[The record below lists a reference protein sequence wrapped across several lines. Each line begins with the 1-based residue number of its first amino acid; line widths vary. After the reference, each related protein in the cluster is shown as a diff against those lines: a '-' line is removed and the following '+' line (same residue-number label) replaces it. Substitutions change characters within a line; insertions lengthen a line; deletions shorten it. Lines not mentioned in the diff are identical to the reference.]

1 MNITFDINNIIRTV
15 VGGAVGLVVAVP
27 IAGQL
32 SATTALT
39 NKSLEMTTAQAEVQ
53 AMKDELTKNCYEWLF
68 SKVDSKLEREA
79 KNAID
84 DYFDGEMSYKG
95 VCKIV
100 LG

>member
-15 VGGAVGLVVAVP
+15 VGGGVGLVLAVP

-39 NKSLEMTTAQAEVQ
+39 NKSLEVTAAQAEVQ
-53 AMKDELTKNCYEWLF
+53 AMKDSLTKNCYEWLW

-79 KNAID
+79 KNAVD
-84 DYFDGEMSYKG
+84 DYFDGEMSYKD
-95 VCKIV
+95 VCRFV
-100 LG
+100 LS